1 MFTDTH
7 AHIYVD
13 DFQNDLED
21 VLHRA
26 GELGVKHIC
35 MPNID
40 SSSIAAMHDVEK
52 KYPNCFA
59 MMGLHPCHINETYE
73 EELKIVSSWLEKR
86 RYIAIGEIG
95 IDLYWDKT
103 FAKEQEIAFRR
114 QIEWAVGYKLP
125 IVIHSRESL
134 DLTISIVSEYK
145 NTGITGIFHC
155 FNGSLEQAKKIMDIG
170 FYMGIG
176 GVVTYKNA
184 GVDVVVSQIP
194 LENIVLET
202 DSPYLAP
209 VPNRGKRNEPV
220 FLVDVARKVS
230 ELSGKNIE
238 EIAAVTTNNAKK
250 IFSDTTFEW

>member
-13 DFQNDLED
+13 DFQNDLDE

-26 GELGVKHIC
+26 GELGVKHIY

-59 MMGLHPCHINETYE
+59 MMGLHPCHVNETYE

-125 IVIHSRESL
+125 IVIHSRDSL
-134 DLTISIVSEYK
+134 DLTISIVAEYK
-145 NTGITGIFHC
+145 NAGITGIFHC

-194 LENIVLET
+194 LENMVLET

-209 VPNRGKRNEPV
+209 VPNRGKRNEPG